1 MQVFIICA
9 FVYPPNKFL
18 ISEILDMAGGSSQA
32 VLVDVSILNSAEVE
46 EFFLSINFDST
57 IAAKLKGT

>member
-1 MQVFIICA
+1 
-9 FVYPPNKFL
+9 
-18 ISEILDMAGGSSQA
+18 MAGGSSQA

-46 EFFLSINFDST
+46 EFLLSINFDST